1 MPPRQNRRRTPGINE
16 FDDDE
21 LDELDSLG
29 SQARKMRLFKDLAGR
44 WYWIALGGILGV
56 LAGAYYLS
64 KAPKRYAATSS
75 LLLKQQVS
83 SVMNS
88 NEREDLELKTPE
100 ALNTAVSQL
109 RGLDLLEKV
118 AANPEIRKMENLIPP
133 SVDWKPAWMGKS
145 EVAETSAKVPPP
157 AQLAE
162 MISKWL
168 TVNVQK
174 ATRLIDIKVEHVD
187 PEVAVAIA
195 DAIAN
200 TYVEGISMARS
211 SGRESNASV
220 LLKESEETRIRLQ
233 ASEGALASYTRALEM
248 HRVLEA
254 KEQEVQALRHRYLP
268 KHPKM
273 AAANAQLA
281 TDQARF
287 LEEFDR
293 TRKSRADATFWETA
307 NVALRDDESSVE
319 QVASARHLLLSR
331 IGVLQSEIESQKSVF
346 NAMLTKIQES
356 GVNLQAEEVP
366 AEINSLARL
375 PNQASSPVPL
385 KIYVAG
391 AMGGLMLGF
400 AVAFVLVRLD
410 GQFHSV
416 AQLEEE
422 TGYPAL
428 AAIAEMTPK
437 ALSDAGNGKSGPG
450 AVEEAYEF
458 SPAQKGWHPSL
469 VFRPGFSTSV
479 FAEMFRVLRASVSL
493 LGDER
498 KRKTTL
504 FTSAL
509 PGEGKT
515 MISAN
520 FALAAASQGKR
531 TILIDLDLRKP
542 AIHKVFG
549 FAREHE
555 GRGITEYLSN
565 HRSFEQSVITDSG
578 HPLLDIMLGGKRA
591 PNPGEL
597 LDNAR
602 LQEIL
607 EYATKHYDVVVL
619 DSAPLLAVPDTR
631 IIAPLVDNICLVARA
646 EYVPKGAL
654 SRTLEIL
661 ESAGT
666 PPSGLVLNGFREKKR
681 LLGYNYTYG
690 YRSRGYGY
698 GYGQGTYGVYGNE
711 DEDDAPKPGKK
722 NRVRV
727 R

>member
-1 MPPRQNRRRTPGINE
+1 MPPRTNRRRASAFNE

-21 LDELDSLG
+21 LEELDLSG

-44 WYWIALGGILGV
+44 WYWIALGAILGI

-64 KAPKRYAATSS
+64 KAPKRYAATSK

-83 SVMNS
+83 NVMNS

-109 RGLDLLEKV
+109 RSIDLLEKV
-118 AANPEIRKMENLIPP
+118 AAKPEIRELENLVPP
-133 SVDWKPAWMGKS
+133 PVNWKPAWMGKTD
-145 EVAETSAKVPPP
+145 VVVTDTTKVPDP
-157 AQLAE
+157 ARLAGL
-162 MISKWL
+162 MSKWL
-168 TVNVQK
+168 TVNVEK
-174 ATRLIDIKVEHVD
+174 GTRLVQINVEHVE
-187 PEVAVAIA
+187 PKVAVAIA
-195 DAIAN
+195 DAIAH
-200 TYVEGISMARS
+200 TYVEGISDARS
-211 SGRESNASV
+211 SGSMSKASV
-220 LLKESEETRIRLQ
+220 LLRESEESRTRLQ

-248 HRVLEA
+248 HRILEA
-254 KEQEVQALRHRYLP
+254 KEKEVQALRHRYLP

-273 AAANAQLA
+273 AAADSQLA
-281 TDQARF
+281 ADQSRF

-293 TRKSRADATFWETA
+293 TRRSKADEAFWETA
-307 NVALRDDESSVE
+307 NATLPSGGSDIEAVA
-319 QVASARHLLLSR
+319 AARHLLLSR

-346 NAMLTKIQES
+346 NTMLTKIEES
-356 GVNLQAEEVP
+356 GVNLQAEEFP
-366 AEINSLARL
+366 AEIENLARL
-375 PNQASSPVPL
+375 PNQAASPVPL

-391 AMGGLMLGF
+391 AMGGLMLGL

-422 TGYPAL
+422 SGYPAL

-450 AVEEAYEF
+450 ASEDAYDF
-458 SPAQKGWHPSL
+458 SAAQKGWHPSL

-493 LGDER
+493 LGDEK
-498 KRKTTL
+498 KRKVTL

-542 AIHKVFG
+542 ALHKIFG

-555 GRGITEYLSN
+555 ERGITEYLSN

-578 HPLLDIMLGGKRA
+578 HPMLDIMLGGKRA

-597 LDNAR
+597 LDSAR

-607 EYATKHYDVVVL
+607 DYATNHYDVVVL

-698 GYGQGTYGVYGNE
+698 GYGQGTYGVYGN
-711 DEDDAPKPGKK
+711 DDDDAPKAGKK
-722 NRVRV
+722 NRVRLG
-727 R
+727 